1 LTYIED
7 NIGFIFYE
15 RTKQMTQTIQNE
27 TDTKK
32 ENDKPEM
39 FDEKI
44 QALAKHLNLDNED
57 LRMIEENNDYFK
69 FGEKEYLVLTDDE
82 AEKKWDEHLDSYIEE
97 CLEIPEHVR
106 FYFDEEKWKDDARMD
121 GRGHSLSSYDG
132 YEHEIKINET
142 EYFIYRTN

>member
-1 LTYIED
+1 M
-7 NIGFIFYE
+7 N
-15 RTKQMTQTIQNE
+15 QVIQNE
-27 TDTKK
+27 TDTRK

-44 QALAKHLNLDNED
+44 QALAKHLDLNNED
-57 LRMIEENNDYFK
+57 LRMIEENGDYLSFDDRE
-69 FGEKEYLVLTDDE
+69 FLVLTDDE

-97 CLEIPEHVR
+97 CLEIPEHLR
-106 FYFDEEKWKDDARMD
+106 FYFDEEKWKDDARID

-132 YEHEIKINET
+132 HEHEIKINET

>member
-1 LTYIED
+1 MFNKSTK
-7 NIGFIFYE
+7 E
-15 RTKQMTQTIQNE
+15 RNMNQVIQNE
-27 TDTKK
+27 TDTRK

-44 QALAKHLNLDNED
+44 QALGKHLDLNNED
-57 LRMIEENNDYFK
+57 LRMIEENGDYLSFDDRE
-69 FGEKEYLVLTDDE
+69 FLVLTDDE

-97 CLEIPEHVR
+97 CLEIPEHLR
-106 FYFDEEKWKDDARMD
+106 FYFDEEKWKDDARID

-132 YEHEIKINET
+132 HEHEIKINET

>member
-1 LTYIED
+1 MFNKSTK
-7 NIGFIFYE
+7 E
-15 RTKQMTQTIQNE
+15 RNMNQVIQNE
-27 TDTKK
+27 TDTRK

-44 QALAKHLNLDNED
+44 QALGKHLDLNNED
-57 LRMIEENNDYFK
+57 LRMIEESGDYLSFDDRE
-69 FGEKEYLVLTDDE
+69 FLVLTDDE

-97 CLEIPEHVR
+97 CLEIPEHLR
-106 FYFDEEKWKDDARMD
+106 FYFDEEKWKDDARID

-132 YEHEIKINET
+132 HEHEIKINET

>member
-1 LTYIED
+1 MFNKSTK
-7 NIGFIFYE
+7 E
-15 RTKQMTQTIQNE
+15 RKMNQVIQNE
-27 TDTKK
+27 TDTRK

-44 QALAKHLNLDNED
+44 QALGKHLDLNNED
-57 LRMIEENNDYFK
+57 LRMIEENGDYLSFDDRE
-69 FGEKEYLVLTDDE
+69 FLVLTDDE

-97 CLEIPEHVR
+97 CLEIPEHLR

-132 YEHEIKINET
+132 HEHEIKINET

>member
-1 LTYIED
+1 M
-7 NIGFIFYE
+7 N
-15 RTKQMTQTIQNE
+15 QVIQNE
-27 TDTKK
+27 TDIRK

-44 QALAKHLNLDNED
+44 QALAKHLDLNNED
-57 LRMIEENNDYFK
+57 LRMIEENGDYLSFDDRE
-69 FGEKEYLVLTDDE
+69 FLVLTDDE

-97 CLEIPEHVR
+97 CLEIPEHLR
-106 FYFDEEKWKDDARMD
+106 FYFDEEKWKDDARID

-132 YEHEIKINET
+132 HEHEIKINET

>member
-1 LTYIED
+1 MS
-7 NIGFIFYE
+7 
-15 RTKQMTQTIQNE
+15 QVIQNE
-27 TDTKK
+27 TDTRK

-44 QALAKHLNLDNED
+44 QALGKHLDLNNED
-57 LRMIEENNDYFK
+57 LRMIEESPT
-69 FGEKEYLVLTDDE
+69 GEYLSFDDREFLVLTDDE
-82 AEKKWDEHLDSYIEE
+82 AEKKWDEHLDSYIKE
-97 CLEIPEHVR
+97 CLEIPEHLR

-132 YEHEIKINET
+132 HEHEIKINET